1 MPAAS
6 FVAAVTSVAT
16 LGGAAGKVINGFVC
30 QHTGGRKSSLV
41 YLFGMASAAF
51 LVSTLSDNYG
61 LAFGAMEFCASVQ
74 WTACTVVLSNHYSS
88 DAAGFSGTIS
98 SLALTSTAGIISCK
112 SIGSAMLQH
121 MSWRRVAQL
130 GSMVA
135 IMGSVVMH
143 SVATEFPELTKPPP
157 KEPFSVASIGDS
169 FRAVLGSKLFWL
181 AGMAHAT
188 AFLVRASDKILG
200 SFFQE
205 ATSLPRKSFS

>member
-1 MPAAS
+1 
-6 FVAAVTSVAT
+6 
-16 LGGAAGKVINGFVC
+16 
-30 QHTGGRKSSLV
+30 
-41 YLFGMASAAF
+41 
-51 LVSTLSDNYG
+51 
-61 LAFGAMEFCASVQ
+61 
-74 WTACTVVLSNHYSS
+74 
-88 DAAGFSGTIS
+88 
-98 SLALTSTAGIISCK
+98 
-112 SIGSAMLQH
+112 
-121 MSWRRVAQL
+121 
-130 GSMVA
+130 MVA